1 MSNNHPPKKK
11 STTKKTEPAL
21 KTDSTQKPEKT
32 SATSEA
38 SDLITSSDIKTIKAI
53 ADLMAPTI
61 KFHEASR
68 GASQDDI
75 RIYWDVRIVRG
86 ESEHFTQTT
95 GSSSFP
101 GALSQNMKANA
112 PAMIQQEVVDKI
124 ASPLVA
130 KMQEE
135 CQRQN
140 AARMLARQESNSSQ
154 VTSGAVSGSDAM
166 AIAENAD
173 DSYIPGDDEG
183 DKD

>member
-1 MSNNHPPKKK
+1 
-11 STTKKTEPAL
+11 
-21 KTDSTQKPEKT
+21 
-32 SATSEA
+32 
-38 SDLITSSDIKTIKAI
+38 
-53 ADLMAPTI
+53 
-61 KFHEASR
+61 
-68 GASQDDI
+68 
-75 RIYWDVRIVRG
+75 
-86 ESEHFTQTT
+86 
-95 GSSSFP
+95 
-101 GALSQNMKANA
+101 MKANA

>member
-21 KTDSTQKPEKT
+21 KTDSTQKPEKK
-32 SATSEA
+32 SATSDTA
-38 SDLITSSDIKTIKAI
+38 DSITSADIKTIKAI
-53 ADLMAPTI
+53 AGLLAPTI
-61 KFHEASR
+61 KFHEASED
-68 GASQDDI
+68 ASQDDL
-75 RIYWDVRIVRG
+75 RMYWDVRIVRG
-86 ESEHFTQTT
+86 SAEHFAQTT
-95 GSSSFP
+95 GSSTFP
-101 GALSQNMKANA
+101 GALSKKLKANA

-124 ASPLVA
+124 ANPLVA

-135 CQRQN
+135 GERQN
-140 AARMLARQESNSSQ
+140 AARMLAMQESNSSQ
-154 VTSGAVSGSDAM
+154 VTAGAVSGSDAM